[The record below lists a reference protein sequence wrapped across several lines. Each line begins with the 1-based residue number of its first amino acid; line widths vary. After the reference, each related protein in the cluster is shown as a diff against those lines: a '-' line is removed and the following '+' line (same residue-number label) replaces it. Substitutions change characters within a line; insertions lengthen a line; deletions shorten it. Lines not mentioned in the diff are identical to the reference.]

1 MQFKDVKIYAK
12 RSNSEIFVWMSTFLG
27 TVFIDIDY
35 GLVIGLGVTFIFL
48 LWWGYY
54 PKVELLSPTDHEDI
68 FTYKSEVRMQYIYF
82 LQLFW
87 CKKCF
92 QVKKY
97 YLKVEL
103 LSPY

>member
-54 PKVELLSPTDHEDI
+54 PKVELLSPTDHEDL

-82 LQLFW
+82 FTTFLVQKMLPSQ
-87 CKKCF
+87 KI
-92 QVKKY
+92 
-97 YLKVEL
+97 
-103 LSPY
+103 LSKSGIT